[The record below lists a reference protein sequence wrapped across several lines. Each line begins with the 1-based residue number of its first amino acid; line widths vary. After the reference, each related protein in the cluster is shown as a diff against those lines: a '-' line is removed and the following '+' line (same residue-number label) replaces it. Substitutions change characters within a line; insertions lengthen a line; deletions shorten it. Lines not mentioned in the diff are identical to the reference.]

1 VLFRSYGAHPAHPVL
16 FTIPVSGERP
26 VNITIDNLPSGLKLD
41 EQTGIL
47 SGKIDQTGT
56 YPLNVTASNAHGSD
70 SAVLTLEIGEKLALT
85 PPMGWSS
92 WNIYGADVSDAKIRA
107 IADAIVEK
115 GLNQYGYAYI
125 NIDDGWQGR
134 RGGKYNAIQPN
145 EKFPDMKALADYVH
159 RKGLKIGIYSSPW
172 VQTFAG
178 YIGGSADTR
187 GGKVNDPSRR
197 AGEYSFAA
205 NDVKQWAEWGF
216 DYLKYDWV
224 TNDVKNTSEMSGLLR
239 QSGRDVVFSIS
250 NAAPFDLAADWARL
264 TNVWRTTGDIFDSWC
279 SLTTI
284 GFLQNKWQLY
294 TSPGAWNDPDMLV
307 VGKLGWGDTIRTT
320 RLSPDEQYVHL
331 SLWSILGAP
340 LLMGCDLTQLDD
352 FTFRLLANREVI
364 AVNQDVAG
372 SGGHRIYKDSGR
384 MIEVWKKTLSDGSQA
399 VGLFNLG
406 EQEQEITVKWP
417 QLKISGRHAVRN
429 LWKQE
434 DAGVFDSE
442 YSAKVPSHGVVFVRI
457 K

>member
-1 VLFRSYGAHPAHPVL
+1 
-16 FTIPVSGERP
+16 
-26 VNITIDNLPSGLKLD
+26 VNG
-41 EQTGIL
+41 
-47 SGKIDQTGT
+47 
-56 YPLNVTASNAHGSD
+56 
-70 SAVLTLEIGEKLALT
+70 
-85 PPMGWSS
+85 
-92 WNIYGADVSDAKIRA
+92 
-107 IADAIVEK
+107 
-115 GLNQYGYAYI
+115 
-125 NIDDGWQGR
+125 
-134 RGGKYNAIQPN
+134 
-145 EKFPDMKALADYVH
+145 
-159 RKGLKIGIYSSPW
+159 
-172 VQTFAG
+172 
-178 YIGGSADTR
+178 
-187 GGKVNDPSRR
+187 PSRR

-239 QSGRDVVFSIS
+239 QSGRDMVFSIS
-250 NAAPFDLAADWARL
+250 NAAPFDLAAHWARL

-307 VGKLGWGDTIRTT
+307 VGKLGWGDTVRIT

-372 SGGHRIYKDSGR
+372 IGGHRIYKDGSR
-384 MIEVWKKTLSDGSQA
+384 MIEIWKKTLRDGSCA

-406 EQEQEITVKWP
+406 EHEQEITVKWP
-417 QLKISGRHAVRN
+417 QLKISGEYTVRN